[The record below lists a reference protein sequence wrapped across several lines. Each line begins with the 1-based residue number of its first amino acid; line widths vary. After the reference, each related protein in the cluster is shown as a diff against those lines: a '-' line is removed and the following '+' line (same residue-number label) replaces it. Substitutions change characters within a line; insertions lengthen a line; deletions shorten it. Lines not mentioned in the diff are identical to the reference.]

1 MHLAAGGARLDDA
14 ELDGA
19 VVQYCEQALAVST
32 QKSYAS
38 AKRRYLQF
46 CARYHI
52 QSTPFT
58 EQALCKYVAYLANQ
72 RVSHTSI
79 KCYLAALRHL
89 HIEREL
95 GDPNISMMPKL
106 ELVIRGVRRAQSV
119 NKKPSLRQPITPGLL
134 SKMRQTWLV
143 RHKSWDGR
151 MLWAASTLCFFG
163 FLRSGEITVP
173 DDSSFNDTSHLTFED
188 VAVDR
193 LDSPRMLKVHLKQ
206 SKTDPFR
213 LGVDIVVGKVDGP
226 LCPVQ
231 AMLSYLGARGGA
243 AGPLFRFQDGRPLTR
258 TRFVSQVR
266 TRVIVFGAE
275 QRRQQHR
282 RASRTPSLKLWEDG
296 RAMRTTSTSRHQRN
310 NWHIS
315 NCLAK
320 GD

>member
-1 MHLAAGGARLDDA
+1 
-14 ELDGA
+14 
-19 VVQYCEQALAVST
+19 
-32 QKSYAS
+32 
-38 AKRRYLQF
+38 
-46 CARYHI
+46 
-52 QSTPFT
+52 
-58 EQALCKYVAYLANQ
+58 
-72 RVSHTSI
+72 
-79 KCYLAALRHL
+79 
-89 HIEREL
+89 
-95 GDPNISMMPKL
+95 
-106 ELVIRGVRRAQSV
+106 
-119 NKKPSLRQPITPGLL
+119 
-134 SKMRQTWLV
+134 
-143 RHKSWDGR
+143 